1 MNATGVSY
9 VPNGVLYTWLD
20 MQIIHHLDGYV
31 PFKSI
36 RQTRRLWLRRFQI
49 GEAVEFP
56 KRKTWT
62 RYDDGFN

>member
-9 VPNGVLYTWLD
+9 VPNGVLYVWLD

-36 RQTRRLWLRRFQI
+36 YSLDSSALVTKIPDWRSRGISQKKNLDKI
-49 GEAVEFP
+49 
-56 KRKTWT
+56 
-62 RYDDGFN
+62 